1 MKRALFVC
9 AATAALSSCAPEEN
23 TNACSKLNAGDL
35 VITEVMIDPEGTD
48 TGNEW
53 FEIFNTLGQPV
64 DLKGLTVFLTATD
77 GTGAKSHVVRAGTA
91 PGRGYFTF
99 GDVRSGPNPAWIGY
113 SYNNALGS
121 FSNTSGVV
129 GVRCGQ
135 KELGKFTWTVAGKA
149 GRSRQLDGTQE
160 PSADRA
166 SVETSY
172 CDAPTGGIPY
182 NGGNL
187 GTPGA
192 ANAVCTTIVNPGGG
206 TCLEGGVA
214 RPIVH
219 PAVGD
224 IVISEVHGKPMATSS
239 TNGEWVE
246 LNARNSFDLNDL
258 VLATTSGASKAITS
272 ANCLAVNAGDYVL
285 LARNGDATINGNIP
299 APLFVYGTLAIAD
312 TGPQSLT
319 LSLADAGVIDVANFN
334 APISGRSWELDP
346 TKLDATSND
355 NAASFCRAQ
364 TQWVAG
370 SGDYGTP
377 GAVNEACPA
386 DAGVPNPNVCFDD
399 VAQVERA
406 IRTPNDGDLVIT
418 EWHTNPKAVSD
429 TVGEFIEVMAKADV
443 DLNGT
448 TLFIRST
455 SSSTTGRVNLNST
468 SCISVAAGGY
478 LLFARN
484 DVPEQN
490 GGLPHVTATFSASL
504 TANSV
509 FALLRNDGGVYDE
522 VTALTEVDGKST
534 QVAPGFETP
543 ADNDLTQNRCESP
556 TRWSTDGGGDYGSPG
571 AVNPPCAT
579 PADPNQCLDEGTQAM
594 RAVQPPADGAFVITE
609 WMTGPNSP
617 PGAQGEY
624 FEALAKTPFDLNG
637 LKFRINTGTP
647 VSIITGNTCKP
658 VAADSYVLFGR
669 NADPLINGNL
679 PTLTATFSTALTGT
693 SVITIL
699 NADGGV
705 HDSITAD
712 GETAGA
718 SRQVRPD
725 ALTVTDNDI
734 ATNRCVTPTGN
745 TYAATL
751 DDGGVSHTNR
761 GTPGRVN
768 VACP

>member
-1 MKRALFVC
+1 
-9 AATAALSSCAPEEN
+9 
-23 TNACSKLNAGDL
+23 
-35 VITEVMIDPEGTD
+35 MIDPEGTD

-53 FEIFNTLGQPV
+53 FEVFNTLGTPV
-64 DLKGLTVFLTATD
+64 DLKGLTLFLTATD
-77 GTGAKSHVVRAGTA
+77 GTGAKSHVVRAGSA

-121 FSNTSGVV
+121 FSNSSGVI
-129 GVRCGQ
+129 GLRCGQ
-135 KELGKFTWTVAGKA
+135 KEIARFTWTVAGKA

-166 SVETSY
+166 SIEASF

-187 GTPGA
+187 GSPGA
-192 ANAVCTTIVNPGGG
+192 ANAVCTATVNPGGG

-214 RPIVH
+214 RPIIS
-219 PAVGD
+219 PAAGD
-224 IVISEVHGKPMATSS
+224 LVISEVHGKPAATSA

-258 VLATTSGASKAITS
+258 VLVTTSGASKVITS
-272 ANCLAVNAGDYVL
+272 ADCLAVNAGDYVL
-285 LARNGDATINGNIP
+285 LARNGDAAANGNLPTPI
-299 APLFVYGTLAIAD
+299 FVYGTLAISD
-312 TGPQSLT
+312 TGAQSLT

-334 APISGRSWELDP
+334 APISGRSWQLDP

-355 NAASFCRAQ
+355 SATSFCRAQ

-386 DAGVPNPNVCFDD
+386 DAGVPDPNVCFDD
-399 VAQVERA
+399 ATQIERA
-406 IRTPNDGDLVIT
+406 LRTPNDGDLVIT
-418 EWHTNPKAVSD
+418 EWHTNPRAVSD
-429 TVGEFIEVMAKADV
+429 TVGEYIEVLAKADV

-455 SSSTTGRVNLNST
+455 SSSTTGRVAINST
-468 SCISVAAGGY
+468 SCIPATSGQY
-478 LLFARN
+478 FLFARN
-484 DVPEQN
+484 EDSTQN
-490 GGLPHVTATFSASL
+490 GGLPPVFATFTTSL

-509 FALLRNDGGVYDE
+509 FALLRSDGGVYDE
-522 VTALTEVDGKST
+522 VAALTEVDGKST
-534 QVAPGFETP
+534 QVAPGFENA

-556 TRWSTDGGGDYGSPG
+556 QQWVAAAGDFGSPG
-571 AVNPPCAT
+571 AANPACAV
-579 PADPNQCLDEGTQAM
+579 PADPNQCLDEGTQGM
-594 RAVQPPADGAFVITE
+594 RPIQPPADGAFVITE
-609 WMTGPNSP
+609 WMTGPSSP

-624 FEALAKTPFDLNG
+624 FEALARTPFDLNG

-647 VSIITGNTCKP
+647 VSIVTGNTCKP

-669 NADPLINGNL
+669 NANPLVNGNL

-693 SVITIL
+693 SVISLL

-705 HDSITAD
+705 HDSVTAD
-712 GETAGA
+712 GETSGA

-734 ATNRCVTPTGN
+734 AANRCATPTGN
-745 TYAATL
+745 LYGATT